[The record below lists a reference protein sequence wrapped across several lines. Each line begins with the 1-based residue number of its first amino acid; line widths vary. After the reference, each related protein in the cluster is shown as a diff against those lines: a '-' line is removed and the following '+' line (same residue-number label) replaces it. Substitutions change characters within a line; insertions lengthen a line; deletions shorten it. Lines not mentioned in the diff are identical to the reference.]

1 MVAREQPVAAW
12 MLVQD
17 WPAETDTLIT
27 LGVLWAALIAAL
39 RLGPGLAL
47 RLPAAPVVVVFPCHS
62 SEHVEQHA
70 IDRVGQPRHRLAFNR
85 FRLGACKQSLRGHL
99 ISNVDRSQQRLIV
112 RKDECASRVAIT
124 RGLVV
129 QS

>member
-1 MVAREQPVAAW
+1 MGVTIRSAFTRSPAAAIAKASRPSISCRTTGDT
-12 MLVQD
+12 LEI
-17 WPAETDTLIT
+17 AIETDRRIQNRPKL
-27 LGVLWAALIAAL
+27 LLA
-39 RLGPGLAL
+39 LGP
-47 RLPAAPVVVVFPCHS
+47 
-62 SEHVEQHA
+62 
-70 IDRVGQPRHRLAFNR
+70 QPRHRLAFNR